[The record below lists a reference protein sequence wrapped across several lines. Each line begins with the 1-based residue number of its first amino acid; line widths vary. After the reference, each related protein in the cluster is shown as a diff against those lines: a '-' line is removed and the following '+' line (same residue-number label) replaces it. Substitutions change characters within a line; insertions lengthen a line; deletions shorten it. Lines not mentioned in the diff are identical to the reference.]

1 MPPARIAADWT
12 LGLRT
17 DASFVG
23 RQNWDVTDHWSQTSY
38 QLVNLG
44 MRLEYKGLTLTGH
57 VANVFDTKYNNIYVS
72 AAELQAPF
80 NVGSIGR
87 PRLWTVGLDYR
98 W

>member
-1 MPPARIAADWT
+1 
-12 LGLRT
+12 
-17 DASFVG
+17 
-23 RQNWDVTDHWSQTSY
+23 
-38 QLVNLG
+38 